1 MSDKRPQPVVTRV
14 LGGLLIG
21 GLLTTLVVVYAD
33 RRNRGH
39 STAPL
44 PPVTATT
51 SVGPPTALQGN
62 FDVTLTA
69 TAVEY
74 GSTWTSANPQIAVGQ
89 AVTQRW
95 SIDCRSSIC
104 VINITTGHIAEDPDG
119 ATVAS
124 TDGRTFAVSG
134 TRPATSDDP
143 ALPAGCGAVNAID
156 SQQLTLTAASG
167 GTSFSGRYAVH
178 HPTIHVE
185 GPVAIGTASCDS
197 FNAVFDI
204 TGRRR

>member
-1 MSDKRPQPVVTRV
+1 MSHKRPQPVVTRV

-21 GLLTTLVVVYAD
+21 GLLTTLVVVYVD

-39 STAPL
+39 SAAPL

-51 SVGPPTALQGN
+51 SVGPAAALQGN
-62 FDVTLTA
+62 FDVTLKA
-69 TAVEY
+69 VAVEY
-74 GSTWTSANPQIAVGQ
+74 GATWSAATPRLTVGQ
-89 AVTQRW
+89 AVQQSW
-95 SIDCRSSIC
+95 SIDCRGSTC
-104 VINITTGHIAEDPDG
+104 VINISAGHIAEDPDG

-124 TDGRTFAVSG
+124 TDGRTFSVSG
-134 TRPATSDDP
+134 TRAASSDDP
-143 ALPAGCGAVNAID
+143 ALPPGCGAVNAID
-156 SQQLTLTAASG
+156 GQQLTLTAVATG
-167 GTSFSGRYAVH
+167 ASFSGRYAVH

-197 FNAVFDI
+197 FNSVIDI

>member
-1 MSDKRPQPVVTRV
+1 V

-21 GLLTTLVVVYAD
+21 GLTTTLVVAYAD
-33 RRNRGH
+33 RRHRGH
-39 STAPL
+39 SAAPI
-44 PPVTATT
+44 PVATATT

-69 TAVEY
+69 AAVEY
-74 GSTWTSANPQIAVGQ
+74 GATWSAASPRLTPGQ
-89 AVTQRW
+89 TVQQRW
-95 SIDCRSSIC
+95 SIDCRTSTC
-104 VINITTGHIAEDPDG
+104 VINVTAGHIAEDPDG
-119 ATVAS
+119 ATVA
-124 TDGRTFAVSG
+124 TTNGRTFVVSG

-156 SQQLTLTAASG
+156 GQQLTLTAVASG
-167 GTSFSGRYAVH
+167 VSFSGRYALH

-204 TGRRR
+204 AGRRR